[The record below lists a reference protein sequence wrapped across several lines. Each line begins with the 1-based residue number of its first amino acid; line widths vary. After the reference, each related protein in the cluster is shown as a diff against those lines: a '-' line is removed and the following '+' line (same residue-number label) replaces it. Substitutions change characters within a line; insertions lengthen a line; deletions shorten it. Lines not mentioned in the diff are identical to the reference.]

1 MNDNT
6 ADVKEPKTWEGW
18 HGPKTNELPS
28 WGIIRYNGDET
39 EDFDGLHAIVDGWYA
54 EKADAQAV
62 FAMWREAHPKSF
74 MALVQS
80 DQIVGPKTSA

>member
-39 EDFDGLHAIVDGWYA
+39 EDFDGLPRHCRRMVCRKGRCRGCLRYVERSPPQKLYGAG
-54 EKADAQAV
+54 
-62 FAMWREAHPKSF
+62 S
-74 MALVQS
+74 
-80 DQIVGPKTSA
+80 VGPDRRADFSP